1 MSRDSVTSRTPGGRR
16 IRQKC
21 TLCVNNRLICIK
33 SETHSNFDGGFFNRH
48 DAVTTATFAKV
59 NTFPVEKYKNS
70 VVLGCPVVY
79 NIPLSLHE

>member
-1 MSRDSVTSRTPGGRR
+1 M
-16 IRQKC
+16 
-21 TLCVNNRLICIK
+21 K
-33 SETHSNFDGGFFNRH
+33 SETHSNFDGDFFNRH
-48 DAVTTATFAKV
+48 HALTTATFAKV